1 MKIDRRTQLR
11 EAAFLLLFRLDF
23 YSRQDMPEQI
33 KDFFEGEDA
42 FTEEEKQAVA
52 NKVLAICELC
62 RLEGKKNVARGSDD
76 PASCLL

>member
-33 KDFFEGEDA
+33 KDFFEG
-42 FTEEEKQAVA
+42 
-52 NKVLAICELC
+52 
-62 RLEGKKNVARGSDD
+62 
-76 PASCLL
+76 